1 MNVYLKTKH
10 NGYLTEGCEADDFFG
25 QACITM
31 KGRGV
36 VPVICTIDKDNGLCL
51 GCLRTINEISE
62 WLYLDDKSKADILK
76 KIKKRKIKK
85 TDKFI

>member
-1 MNVYLKTKH
+1 MINSP
-10 NGYLTEGCEADDFFG
+10 C
-25 QACITM
+25 
-31 KGRGV
+31 KG
-36 VPVICTIDKDNGLCL
+36 ICTIDKDNGLCL

>member
-1 MNVYLKTKH
+1 MIIDLTCDANNRIYILYKQSDDTLSCTYRG
-10 NGYLTEGCEADDFFG
+10 NGTS
-25 QACITM
+25 
-31 KGRGV
+31 R
-36 VPVICTIDKDNGLCL
+36 ICTIDKDNGLCL